1 MKKIKL
7 ILSDEQAKIG
17 SKACEFFARIKI
29 GQFDEIVFHT
39 LDHKIECKEYFERRE
54 RATKHLLEARKSI
67 YPELYGIG
75 HSYGIGRFEDADK
88 AFDVH
93 QVIRHTMGNEREP
106 FSYYDLPECEL
117 INDN

>member
-1 MKKIKL
+1 MIKL
-7 ILSDEQAKIG
+7 ILSDEQARIV
-17 SKACEFFARIKI
+17 SKACEFFARIKL

-39 LDHKIECKEYFERRE
+39 LDHKIEIGEYSERKE
-54 RATKHLLEARKSI
+54 RATKYLLEARKSI

-75 HSYGIGRFEDADK
+75 HSYGIGKFEDADK

-93 QVIRHTMGNEREP
+93 QVIRHAMGDERDL

-117 INDN
+117 IKDN